1 MTVFTKGGNM
11 KRCVVVFKSKTQ
23 VMYFIEIMKN
33 NGVNAKSVSTPKEAK
48 IGCGISAE
56 VPYSSLSTSLKI
68 IKKVGFDSFYGVF
81 LIEKRG
87 NRTTTTKI

>member
-1 MTVFTKGGNM
+1 M
-11 KRCVVVFKSKTQ
+11 KRCVVVFKSRTQ
-23 VMYFIEIMKN
+23 VMYFIEIVSR
-33 NGVNAKSVSTPKEAK
+33 NGIHAKSVSTPKEAK

-56 VPYSSLSTSLKI
+56 IPLPDLSVALKI
-68 IKKVGFDSFYGVF
+68 IKKVGFSSFYGVF

>member
-1 MTVFTKGGNM
+1 M
-11 KRCVVVFKSKTQ
+11 KRCIVVFKSRTQ
-23 VMYFIEIMKN
+23 VMSFIEILSN
-33 NGVNAKSVSTPKEAK
+33 NGVYAKAVATPKEAK

-56 VPYSSLSTSLKI
+56 ITLSSLSSALNI
-68 IKKVGFDSFYGVF
+68 IKKVGFTSFYGVF

>member
-1 MTVFTKGGNM
+1 MTVLLKEEGM
-11 KRCVVVFKSKTQ
+11 KRCVVVFKSRTQ
-23 VMYFIEIMKN
+23 VMYFIELMTN
-33 NGVNAKSVSTPKEAK
+33 SGAYAKAVATPKEAK

-56 VPYSSLSTSLKI
+56 IPISNLSLALKI
-68 IKKVGFDSFYGVF
+68 IKKVGFSSFYGVF